1 MDLNWSPEV
10 ITSFIAATSA
20 LLAVLISRQRGRTVK
35 IDSLNYI
42 RLSWF
47 FMALFLYFDG
57 ISLLLMSLLLYRI
70 YVLLLLPATILFI
83 IGINYTI
90 KESFNS
96 VNLIFVG
103 CLGIL
108 LCYLVFQ
115 PDAVKTGTEYGYPT
129 INWVGP
135 FLYMVI
141 IFQILMSSILFYW
154 ALKTWKNAPF
164 LIKKEARLLLIGTI
178 ILSPGGGVIYL
189 ISLWIPSLILI
200 DNMVLAVGG
209 LIMII
214 SLKKEP
220 KLLYILPF
228 TIYRILVKDKEG
240 FPLFDHDWSK
250 SDVNENVFT
259 GFINAVQ
266 LMSEEV
272 LSIGGVVDIHLEEGI
287 LTLYKSELITVG
299 LVASKSSKLLK
310 ESLVNFSNDFQKMF
324 ERELKK
330 SVKDMV
336 EYDAAYELIEKY
348 FSNFPYRIIT
358 NKNYPLILAG
368 KYTDIP
374 PELENKFKQVI
385 TNKEE
390 YDFIISELIKY
401 PPCVSEELLNL
412 YKEVKEE
419 PEKLPD
425 DDYKYLDSEFDEE
438 SPG

>member
-1 MDLNWSPEV
+1 MALNWSPEV
-10 ITSFIAATSA
+10 ITSFIAATTA
-20 LLAVLISRQRGRTVK
+20 LIAVLISRQKGRNAK
-35 IDSLNYI
+35 IDSLKYI
-42 RLSWF
+42 RRSWI
-47 FMALFLYFDG
+47 FMTLFLYFNG
-57 ISLLLMSLLLYRI
+57 ISLLLMSLFLYRI
-70 YVLLLLPATILFI
+70 YVLFLLPAIIFFI

-96 VNLIFVG
+96 VSLIFVS

-108 LCYLVFQ
+108 FCYLAFQ
-115 PDAVKTGTEYGYPT
+115 PDTVKAGTEYGYPT

-135 FLYMVI
+135 FLYMAV
-141 IFQILMSSILFYW
+141 IFQILMSLVLFYW
-154 ALKTWKNAPF
+154 VLKTWINAPF
-164 LIKKEARLLLIGTI
+164 LIKKEANLLLTGGIL
-178 ILSPGGGVIYL
+178 LSPVGVIIYL

-200 DNMVLAVGG
+200 SDIILAIGG
-209 LIMII
+209 LILIL
-214 SLKKEP
+214 SLKREP

-228 TIYRILVKDKEG
+228 TVYRVLVKDKEG

-250 SDVNENVFT
+250 SEINENVFT
-259 GFINAVQ
+259 GFINAIQ

-272 LSIGGVVDIHLEEGI
+272 LTIGGVVDIHLEEGI
-287 LTLYKSELITVG
+287 LTLHKSELITVG

-310 ESLVNFSNDFQKMF
+310 ECLVNFSNDFQKTF

-336 EYDAAYELIEKY
+336 KYDAAYELIEKY

-358 NKNYPLILAG
+358 SKNYPLSLTG
-368 KYTDIP
+368 KYADIP

-385 TNKEE
+385 TDKKEYE
-390 YDFIISELIKY
+390 FIMSELIKY
-401 PPCVSEELLNL
+401 PPCVSDDLINL

-419 PEKLPD
+419 PEKLPEEE
-425 DDYKYLDSEFDEE
+425 YKYLDSEFDEE